1 MDKIE
6 NIVTSTFEQV
16 ARNTESL
23 TEINFQFKRI
33 DKKFEALNN
42 HILERE
48 ADVRLLLEKWGY
60 KNLCQ
65 ESSLDTNFICS

>member
-48 ADVRLLLEKWGY
+48 ADVRLLLEKVG
-60 KNLCQ
+60 L
-65 ESSLDTNFICS
+65 